1 MIRNALVGLMTR
13 DEGTMSELYVANTS
27 VELPK
32 GRLAHLFH
40 CVDYLKQ
47 NILCEADT
55 TLEWRSES
63 NPEHVDGYGIPHQC
77 RDWVSCVHHPHG
89 TSCLLSNDRTK
100 CAGGWWRIIL

>member
-32 GRLAHLFH
+32 GKLAHLFH

-47 NILCEADT
+47 NILCQADT

-77 RDWVSCVHHPHG
+77 RDWVSCNTRSAWHG
-89 TSCLLSNDRTK
+89 LP
-100 CAGGWWRIIL
+100 G